1 MRLVL
6 SAMQKTSAV
15 RADLHF
21 VGRGTVYGGGPNNK
35 PQLFVLSNAQGGRME
50 YRKIEYRCE
59 TTSLIGFVQILASN
73 YLPHGYWFYVTGRV
87 PAGKDARLV
96 DQKILAKY
104 GIALSRQQRARRKA
118 VGQANLHYVRYQDF
132 FVILAT
138 HGRHPFFAEEGTA
151 LRDIRKVPLQ
161 VGGYSIWVKRGDFL
175 KRESADE
182 VPVPDHRHRVRV
194 LISRGEYRLL
204 RDRLLD
210 LATHRTA
217 ERLRAEFWSVR
228 FEPYAPVRK
237 QLLRILRLVNAR
249 RLAMGY
255 ERVPTDALR
264 LRRRIVKPFGEVR
277 VNKEAADWRAGDTVL
292 PSNTA
297 GGLTV
302 ALLPEAALSA
312 S

>member
-1 MRLVL
+1 M
-6 SAMQKTSAV
+6 
-15 RADLHF
+15 
-21 VGRGTVYGGGPNNK
+21 
-35 PQLFVLSNAQGGRME
+35 
-50 YRKIEYRCE
+50 EYRCE

-118 VGQANLHYVRYQDF
+118 AGQANLHYVRYQDF

-138 HGRHPFFAEEGTA
+138 HGRHSFFVEEGA
-151 LRDIRKVPLQ
+151 SLRDIRKVPLQ
-161 VGGYSIWVKRGDFL
+161 IGGYSIWVKRGNFL
-175 KRESADE
+175 QRESADE
-182 VPVPDHRHRVRV
+182 LPVPDHRYRVRV
-194 LISRGEYRLL
+194 LISRKEYRLL
-204 RDRLLD
+204 RDHLLE

-217 ERLRAEFWSVR
+217 ERLRAEFWNVP

-237 QLLRILRLVNAR
+237 QLLRILRLVNAK

-255 ERVPTDALR
+255 ERLPADALR
-264 LRRRIVKPFGEVR
+264 LRRQIVKPFGELR
-277 VNKEAADWRAGDTVL
+277 ANAAGSWPERGFDL
-292 PSNTA
+292 PPNPASALN
-297 GGLTV
+297 V

-312 S
+312 R